1 MKNESM
7 AKVVTDGCGS
17 TRLAQSCKA
26 KISCNHVAETEHQ
39 LSERS
44 ARPKMPDNITK
55 SDEAHCSGNVAA
67 SVGVSDGA
75 GDVAQKSNEQREQEK
90 AMRASCEP
98 DESATTDDEE
108 MVLTYS
114 EAERFITFTDA
125 VVAIAMTLLILPLME
140 AAADIIEEEGG
151 EGEGEEGDKMTVED
165 YFSQNKHKV
174 GSFFLSFW
182 VVSIFW
188 VWHDKLFR
196 YVGRFSRFLLT
207 LNFLWMLGLV
217 FLPVA
222 TSLLTA
228 TPDTDKLALIV
239 YIGTM
244 LWTSFCGGL
253 MVQVIRRDSRIWK
266 GDRGPGK
273 LAVISNLIHDV
284 LLLIALLISIFSKV
298 AGAYSLIVLVTQ
310 PIIMKLV
317 RRRWPE
323 LR

>member
-1 MKNESM
+1 
-7 AKVVTDGCGS
+7 
-17 TRLAQSCKA
+17 
-26 KISCNHVAETEHQ
+26 
-39 LSERS
+39 
-44 ARPKMPDNITK
+44 MPDNSTK
-55 SDEAHCSGNVAA
+55 SDEAHCPGNVAR
-67 SVGVSDGA
+67 SVGSSDGE
-75 GDVAQKSNEQREQEK
+75 GDEAHTCKSNELEQEK
-90 AMRASCEP
+90 AMRPSCEP
-98 DESATTDDEE
+98 DEPASADDEE

-140 AAADIIEEEGG
+140 AAADIPEEEGAKG
-151 EGEGEEGDKMTVED
+151 EEEGDKMTIED
-165 YFSQNKHKV
+165 YFSHNKHKV

-196 YVGRFSRFLLT
+196 FVGRFSRLLLA

-228 TPDTDKLALIV
+228 TPDTDKLGLIV

-253 MVQVIRRDSRIWK
+253 MVQAIRRDSRIWK

-273 LAVISNLIHDV
+273 LAVISNLMHDI

-298 AGAYSLIVLVTQ
+298 AGAYSLIVLATH
-310 PIIMKLV
+310 PIIMKLI

>member
-1 MKNESM
+1 MPE
-7 AKVVTDGCGS
+7 D
-17 TRLAQSCKA
+17 TR
-26 KISCNHVAETEHQ
+26 
-39 LSERS
+39 
-44 ARPKMPDNITK
+44 
-55 SDEAHCSGNVAA
+55 SDLVNSPRNVAGSA
-67 SVGVSDGA
+67 SSSDVE
-75 GDVAQKSNEQREQEK
+75 GDEGHTSKGQKDHEK
-90 AMRASCEP
+90 AMRASSEP
-98 DESATTDDEE
+98 DDSASADQE

-140 AAADIIEEEGG
+140 AASDIVEENMTEGEGGG
-151 EGEGEEGDKMTVED
+151 EGEESDKMTVED
-165 YFSQNKHKV
+165 YFSHNKHKV

-196 YVGRFSRFLLT
+196 YVCRFSRLLLT

-228 TPDTDKLALIV
+228 TPDTDKLGLIV

-266 GDRGPGK
+266 GDIGPGK

-310 PIIMKLV
+310 PIIMKLI

>member
-1 MKNESM
+1 
-7 AKVVTDGCGS
+7 
-17 TRLAQSCKA
+17 
-26 KISCNHVAETEHQ
+26 
-39 LSERS
+39 
-44 ARPKMPDNITK
+44 MPDNTTK
-55 SDEAHCSGNVAA
+55 SDEAHCSANVAG
-67 SVGVSDGA
+67 SVGASDGEGNEA
-75 GDVAQKSNEQREQEK
+75 RKSHEQEK

-98 DESATTDDEE
+98 DESASADDEE

-140 AAADIIEEEGG
+140 AASDIVEENMDEGGG

-165 YFSQNKHKV
+165 YFSHNKHKV

-196 YVGRFSRFLLT
+196 YVGRFSRILLT

-228 TPDTDKLALIV
+228 TPDTDKLGLIV

-310 PIIMKLV
+310 PIIMKLI

>member
-1 MKNESM
+1 MPE
-7 AKVVTDGCGS
+7 D
-17 TRLAQSCKA
+17 TR
-26 KISCNHVAETEHQ
+26 
-39 LSERS
+39 
-44 ARPKMPDNITK
+44 
-55 SDEAHCSGNVAA
+55 SDLVHSPRNVAGSA
-67 SVGVSDGA
+67 SSSDVE
-75 GDVAQKSNEQREQEK
+75 GDEGHTSKGQKDHEK
-90 AMRASCEP
+90 ATRASSEP
-98 DESATTDDEE
+98 DDSASADQE

-140 AAADIIEEEGG
+140 AASDIVEENMTEGEGEG
-151 EGEGEEGDKMTVED
+151 EGEGEEESDKMTVED
-165 YFSQNKHKV
+165 YFSHNKHKV

-196 YVGRFSRFLLT
+196 YVCRFSRLLLT

-228 TPDTDKLALIV
+228 TPDTDKLGLIV

-266 GDRGPGK
+266 GDIGPGK

-310 PIIMKLV
+310 PIIMKLI